1 MLGGSTL
8 DVIRTVVDILVV
20 AYIIYKF
27 LELTKGTRTVQMLIV
42 VLGVAMLILLSR
54 QQFLDLPTFRWL
66 VDKSLYAIVLV
77 VVVLYQD
84 DIRRSLVRIRWLDA
98 LGKGRGLA
106 PAHVQEEVVKAV
118 RSMAGKRMGALIVI
132 ERTGNIEPYSAKS
145 GTRLDSIISKDAL
158 YSIFVPGHENPL
170 HDGAALLSKDRILAA
185 GCTLPLTSRADLE
198 SWAGMRHRAAVGV
211 SEEVDAV
218 VVVVSEESGRISV
231 AIGGDLQANL
241 KVDELRHL
249 LSRELAEVA
258 PAPAIRSWRDRWFR
272 KAG

>member
-8 DVIRTVVDILVV
+8 DVIRTVLDILIV
-20 AYIIYKF
+20 AFIIYKF
-27 LELTKGTRTVQMLIV
+27 LELTQGTRTVQMLVV
-42 VLGVAMLILLSR
+42 VLGVAVLIMISR

-98 LGKGRGLA
+98 RGKGRGLA
-106 PAHVQEEVVKAV
+106 PAHTQDEIVKGV
-118 RSMAGKRMGALIVI
+118 RILAARRIGALLVI
-132 ERTGNIEPYSAKS
+132 ERNGSLEPYMKE
-145 GTRLDSIISKDAL
+145 GVRLDAQVGKELLHAMFIPS
-158 YSIFVPGHENPL
+158 HENPL
-170 HDGAALLSKDRILAA
+170 HDGAVLVRRDRIVGAA
-185 GCTLPLTSRADLE
+185 CQLPLTTRSGLE
-198 SWAGMRHRAAVGV
+198 PWAGMRHRAAVGV

-241 KVDELRHL
+241 KVDELRHI
-249 LSRELAEVA
+249 LSRELAETA
-258 PAPAIRSWRDRWFR
+258 PTAGIRSWRDRWFR